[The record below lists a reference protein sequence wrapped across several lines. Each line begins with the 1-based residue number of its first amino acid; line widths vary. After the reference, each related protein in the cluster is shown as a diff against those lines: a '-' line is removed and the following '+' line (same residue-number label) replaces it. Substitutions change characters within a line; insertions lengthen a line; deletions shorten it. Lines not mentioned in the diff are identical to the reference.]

1 MVKLRLSNFS
11 LLLTILFAA
20 VVLVGCS
27 STGNISRED
36 GDGSYSSKDV
46 NGYKNSEEV
55 VSTSTLTTKT
65 SINKDNLEA
74 ISSSLES
81 FISNTDLSGNVDK
94 DEVMFKIIEYLNTP
108 YLWGGTSKRGID
120 CSAFIQTI
128 MYQALGVTL
137 PRTSL
142 EQSSVGEHVDKSDLK
157 FGDLIFFD
165 TMRKGRVTH
174 VGMYLSNG
182 FFAHSGS
189 RTGVAVASLD
199 DEFYTRTYLK
209 AKRVTEN

>member
-1 MVKLRLSNFS
+1 MVKLRLSKLS
-11 LLLTILFAA
+11 LLLTVLFAA
-20 VVLVGCS
+20 VVVVGCS
-27 STGNISRED
+27 STGNISHED
-36 GDGSYSSKDV
+36 GDESYSSKDV

-55 VSTSTLTTKT
+55 VSTNTLTTKT

-81 FISNTDLSGNVDK
+81 FISNTDLSGNADK

-142 EQSSVGEHVDKSDLK
+142 EQSGVGDQVEKSDLK

-199 DEFYTRTYLK
+199 DEFYTRTFLK
-209 AKRVTEN
+209 AKRVTGN

>member
-1 MVKLRLSNFS
+1 MVKLRLSRLP
-11 LLLTILFAA
+11 LLLSLIFTAI
-20 VVLVGCS
+20 VLVGCS
-27 STGNISRED
+27 STQNISSED
-36 GDGSYSSKDV
+36 GDESYASNGV
-46 NGYKNSEEV
+46 NGYKNSKVV
-55 VSTSTLTTKT
+55 VSTSTLESKTT
-65 SINKDNLEA
+65 INKNNLEA
-74 ISSSLES
+74 ISSSLAG
-81 FISNTDLSGNVDK
+81 FISSSEFSGNAEK

-120 CSAFIQTI
+120 CSAFIQTV
-128 MYQALGVTL
+128 MYQSLGVTL

-142 EQSSVGEHVDKSDLK
+142 EQSAVGEPVEKSDLK

-182 FFAHSGS
+182 YFAHSGS
-189 RTGVAVASLD
+189 KTGVAVASLD

-209 AKRVTEN
+209 ARRVTGN

>member
-1 MVKLRLSNFS
+1 MVKLKLSRLP
-11 LLLTILFAA
+11 LLLTVLFAA

-27 STGNISRED
+27 STKEISLED
-36 GDGSYSSKDV
+36 GQENYSKKDV
-46 NGYKNSEEV
+46 AGYKNSPEI
-55 VSTSTLTTKT
+55 VSTSTLENKT

-74 ISSSLES
+74 ISSSLAG
-81 FISNTDLSGNVDK
+81 FISESDIASNVDK

-120 CSAFIQTI
+120 CSAFIQTV
-128 MYQALGVTL
+128 MYQSLGVTL
-137 PRTSL
+137 PRTSF
-142 EQSSVGEHVDKSDLK
+142 EQSQVGEVIEKSDLK

-182 FFAHSGS
+182 YFAHSGS
-189 RTGVAVASLD
+189 KTGVAVASLD
-199 DEFYTRTYLK
+199 DEFYTRTFLK
-209 AKRVTEN
+209 ARRVTDN

>member
-1 MVKLRLSNFS
+1 MVKLKLSGLP
-11 LLLTILFAA
+11 LLLSLIFTAI
-20 VVLVGCS
+20 VLVGCS
-27 STGNISRED
+27 STQNISRNED
-36 GDGSYSSKDV
+36 ENYSSKDV
-46 NGYKNSEEV
+46 NGYKNSKEV
-55 VSTSTLTTKT
+55 VSTSTLESKT

-74 ISSSLES
+74 ISSSLAGFMSSPE
-81 FISNTDLSGNVDK
+81 FSGSVDK
-94 DEVMFKIIEYLNTP
+94 DEVMFKIIEYINTP

-120 CSAFIQTI
+120 CSAFIQTV

-142 EQSSVGEHVDKSDLK
+142 EQSSVGEPVEKSDLK
-157 FGDLIFFD
+157 FGDLVFFD

-182 FFAHSGS
+182 YFAHSGS

-199 DEFYTRTYLK
+199 DEFYTRTFLK
-209 AKRVTEN
+209 ARRVAGN

>member
-1 MVKLRLSNFS
+1 MVKLKLSRLP
-11 LLLTILFAA
+11 LLLTVLFAA

-27 STGNISRED
+27 STKEISLED
-36 GDGSYSSKDV
+36 SQESYSKKDV
-46 NGYKNSEEV
+46 AGYKNSKEV
-55 VSTSTLTTKT
+55 VSTSTLENKT

-74 ISSSLES
+74 ISSSLAG
-81 FISNTDLSGNVDK
+81 FISESDIASKVDK

-120 CSAFIQTI
+120 CSAFIQTV
-128 MYQALGVTL
+128 MYQSLGVTL
-137 PRTSL
+137 PRTSF
-142 EQSSVGEHVDKSDLK
+142 EQSQVGEAIEKSDLK

-199 DEFYTRTYLK
+199 DEFYTRTFLK
-209 AKRVTEN
+209 ARRVTGN

>member
-1 MVKLRLSNFS
+1 MVKSKLTNFFPIAF
-11 LLLTILFAA
+11 LVFA
-20 VVLVGCS
+20 VMVLVGCS
-27 STGNISRED
+27 SSRDISRDDE
-36 GDGSYSSKDV
+36 GYKDA
-46 NGYKNSEEV
+46 NGYKNSKEV
-55 VSTSTLTTKT
+55 VSTGTLTEKT
-65 SINKDNLEA
+65 SINKENLEA
-74 ISSSLES
+74 ISSSIEG
-81 FISNTDLSGNVDK
+81 FISSPEFAKNVDK
-94 DEVMFKIIEYLNTP
+94 DEIMYKFIEYINTP

-128 MYQALGVTL
+128 FYQALGVTL

-142 EQSSVGEHVDKSDLK
+142 EQSSVGEPVEKADLK

-174 VGMYLSNG
+174 VGMYLGNG
-182 FFAHSGS
+182 YFAHSGS

-209 AKRVTEN
+209 ARRVIEQ

>member
-1 MVKLRLSNFS
+1 MFKLKLSG
-11 LLLTILFAA
+11 LQLILFFILISA
-20 VVLVGCS
+20 VLTGCS
-27 STGNISRED
+27 STKNISRED
-36 GDGSYSSKDV
+36 GDENYSYKDV
-46 NGYKNSEEV
+46 NGKKNSTEV
-55 VSTSTLTTKT
+55 VSTNTLTSKS
-65 SINKDNLEA
+65 SIDKENLEA
-74 ISSSLES
+74 ISSSLAG
-81 FISNTDLSGNVDK
+81 FISSPEFAVNLDK
-94 DEVMFKIIEYLNTP
+94 DEVMYKIIEYLNTP

-128 MYQALGVTL
+128 MYQALGVAL

-142 EQSSVGEHVDKSDLK
+142 EQSNVGEPVEKSDLK
-157 FGDLIFFD
+157 FGDLVFFD

-174 VGMYLSNG
+174 VGMYLGNG

-209 AKRVTEN
+209 ARRVTAE